1 MAPRRAPA
9 RQIEPQV
16 APAWPAD
23 KVERRPVG
31 ELEPYARNARL
42 HSEQQVGQIAASIEE
57 FGWTVPVLV
66 DEKGGIIAGHGRVLA
81 AKRLGLTDVPVMVA
95 RGWSEAQR
103 RAYVLADN
111 RLAENATWDEALLSS
126 ELADLTDLGFD
137 VALIGFDEPTGS
149 KSKPG
154 SAAINDAPMQASFW
168 LTVDGPLTHQAAAIQ
183 ALKAL
188 AAMPGVHIHS
198 NLREEI

>member
-1 MAPRRAPA
+1 MAPRRAAA
-9 RQIEPQV
+9 RQIEPK
-16 APAWPAD
+16 ASPAWPAD
-23 KVERRPVG
+23 KVERRPVT

-42 HSEQQVGQIAASIEE
+42 HSEKQVGQIAASIEE

-66 DEKGGIIAGHGRVLA
+66 DETGGIIAGHGRVLA

-111 RLAENATWDEALLSS
+111 RLAENASWDEALLAS
-126 ELADLTDLGFD
+126 ELSDLTDLGFD
-137 VALIGFDEPTGS
+137 VALIGFDEAPAAA
-149 KSKPG
+149 SKPG
-154 SAAINDAPMQASFW
+154 SATISDAPMQASFW
-168 LTVDGPLTHQAAAIQ
+168 LTVDGPLTCQAAAIQ

-188 AAMPGVHIHS
+188 AAMPGVNIHS

>member
-1 MAPRRAPA
+1 M
-9 RQIEPQV
+9 
-16 APAWPAD
+16 
-23 KVERRPVG
+23 
-31 ELEPYARNARL
+31 
-42 HSEQQVGQIAASIEE
+42 
-57 FGWTVPVLV
+57 LV
-66 DEKGGIIAGHGRVLA
+66 DETGGIIAGHGRVMA

-137 VALIGFDEPTGS
+137 VALIGFDEPIGS

-183 ALKAL
+183 VLKAL